1 MAFEFQSRRR
11 ARRVFAYWRS
21 ERHTLLQGFTANLI
35 SSGGDLLVGLA
46 LAFMTNQL
54 GRLPGLFVLIPA
66 AIGMR
71 GNIFG
76 ALGSRLATG
85 MHSGLFRVSRE
96 RRDFLPQNV
105 FASAIL
111 TLATSL
117 FLAVAARAA
126 SAILGQ
132 GSISVWDFFAISILG
147 GLVGSVVVGT
157 ATVFVAILSE
167 RRGWDLDSVSAPIVT
182 AIGDTCT
189 LPALWAASYLVVRP
203 GPGHGSHL
211 VTLVVG
217 AVAGVASLYL
227 VIRGMFTDLPLARRV
242 IRESMVVLFIAG
254 IIDILAGTAI
264 QARAETFFVRFPA
277 LLVLLPAF
285 LEDTGAIGG
294 ILSARLSSKLHL
306 GVIEARA
313 YPEPL
318 ALLDAS
324 LSFVFAVSVYSL
336 VAVSAQLISM
346 ALHRAGPGFVGM
358 LAISLFAGFLATIIS
373 SAIAYYGAVATFRFG
388 LDPDNHGIPL
398 LTSLMDLAGTL
409 CLILGTV
416 LFTEVLHV

>member
-1 MAFEFQSRRR
+1 MAFVFEPRRR

-21 ERHTLLQGFTANLI
+21 ERHTLLQGFSANLI
-35 SSGGDLLVGLA
+35 SSAGDLLVGLA
-46 LAFMTNQL
+46 LAFMSSRL
-54 GRLPGLFVLIPA
+54 FKLPGLFVLIPA

-76 ALGSRLATG
+76 ALGSRLGTG
-85 MHSGLFRVSRE
+85 MHAGLFRVSRE
-96 RRDFLPQNV
+96 RQDFLPQNV
-105 FASAIL
+105 YASAVL

-126 SAILGQ
+126 TAVLG
-132 GSISVWDFFAISILG
+132 GPSISIWDFFTISILG
-147 GLVGSVVVGT
+147 GLIGSLVVGT
-157 ATVFVAILSE
+157 ATVFVSIVSN
-167 RRGWDLDSVSAPIVT
+167 RRGWDLDSVSAPLVT
-182 AIGDTCT
+182 AMGDTCT
-189 LPALWAASYLVVRP
+189 LPALWAASYLVVPP
-203 GPGHGSHL
+203 GQAHGSHL
-211 VTLVVG
+211 VTFVVG
-217 AVAGVASLYL
+217 LVAVAASLIL
-227 VIRGMFTDLPLARRV
+227 LLRGLFTDLSLARRI
-242 IRESMVVLFIAG
+242 IRESVVVLFLAG

-264 QARAETFFVRFPA
+264 EARAETFFIRLPA

-294 ILSARLSSKLHL
+294 ILSARLASKLHL
-306 GVIEARA
+306 GVIEPRG

-324 LSFVFAVSVYSL
+324 LSFVFAVSVYTL
-336 VAVSAQLISM
+336 VALSAKFISV
-346 ALHRAGPGFVGM
+346 ATGRAGPGVGGM

-373 SAIAYYGAVATFRFG
+373 STIAYYGAVATYRFG

-416 LFTEVLHV
+416 LFTEILHV